1 MEKLIR
7 LFTDVFGEKPI
18 AVQPL
23 TGSGSHRAYFRL
35 THPDGRTAIGV
46 VGTSREENDAFW
58 QMTQTFSAK
67 HLPVPM
73 LFARTDDHMRYL
85 QQDLGTLSLYDFLS
99 PARSSGHFDEAQESA
114 LRQVMADLPHIQ
126 FEGAVDEVF
135 GACHPIK
142 EMDEESV
149 WFDLNYFKYCF
160 LKLTGIDFDEHAL
173 QDDFRLLAD
182 RLLDV
187 DGEAEVAFQY
197 RDFQARNVMLK
208 DGHPQYIDYQGGRR
222 GPIYYD
228 LASFLWQASACY
240 PQSLRDRLI
249 HSYLQEL
256 TQYVSIPEERFSE
269 KLQTYVLFRTLQV
282 LGAYGLRGLFEH
294 KQHFLDSIP
303 HAIRQLGQ
311 CLETTDD
318 YPTLT
323 HVARS
328 LTAWQRS

>member
-58 QMTQTFSAK
+58 QMTQFFSAK
-67 HLPVPM
+67 HLPVPT
-73 LFARTDDHMRYL
+73 LIARTGDHMRYL
-85 QQDLGTLSLYDFLS
+85 QQDLGSLSLYDFLT
-99 PARSSGHFDEAQESA
+99 PARSAGQFDEAQEDI
-114 LRQVMADLPHIQ
+114 LHQVMTDLPHLQ
-126 FEGAVDEVF
+126 FEGAAEEVF
-135 GACHPIK
+135 AACHPIK

-160 LKLTGIDFDEHAL
+160 LKLTGIDFDEHTL
-173 QDDFRLLAD
+173 QEDFQRLAD
-182 RLLDV
+182 QLLDV
-187 DGEAEVAFQY
+187 DGETEVAFQY

-228 LASFLWQASACY
+228 LASFLWQASARY
-240 PQSLRDRLI
+240 PQALRERLI

-256 TQYVSIPEERFSE
+256 AQYVSIPEERFWE
-269 KLQTYVLFRTLQV
+269 KLRTYVLFRTLQV
-282 LGAYGLRGLFEH
+282 LGAYGLRGLYER

-303 HAIRQLGQ
+303 PAIRQLGQ
-311 CLETTDD
+311 CLEMTDN

-328 LTAWQRS
+328 LTAWQRL